1 VTVTTTE
8 PGRAE
13 AGEPSG
19 PPPDPARTR
28 AARLRAAR
36 MWLLPAVL
44 VLWVGGWLVW
54 RGQDTLALGGLDTT
68 AFHQW
73 LNHVRDEFELARGTN
88 FFLRYVVGGVSDGL
102 DALVQNLQYL
112 LSQAPAGRPV
122 PEIGWVGVVALFTWI
137 AYLVAGLR
145 SAVLVVAGLLAFGFL
160 GYWQDSIDL
169 LIVTGVAVGICVV
182 IGLPLGIVMAHSRAV
197 TAVAT
202 PVLDL
207 MQTVPA
213 FAYLTPLVLVFGI
226 GPASAVVTTLIYA
239 LPPLTRVTA
248 HALRTVDQSTID
260 SARSLG
266 ATGLQRLRTAELP
279 MARRTIIVGLN
290 QTIMAA
296 LSMATIAALIDGP
309 GLGQPVLKALESLD
323 VGAAFV
329 SGLAIVLM
337 AIVLD
342 RTTTAAGERS
352 EVLTRSGDRHRR
364 LRWASYAV
372 GGLVAAV
379 ALYLSRV
386 YLAAARFPANPDL
399 GSPLASWTNSAT
411 HWVVDLVSGATTAVK
426 NAVSYGMLN
435 PLQSLLATSPWWLAA
450 AAVLAIAVIVGGWRA
465 GVAAAVCE
473 AVILGTGLWNEAM
486 ITLTT
491 TLVATVVVMVLAA
504 VLGVWMGRERRA
516 DAVLRPVLDAA
527 QTIPPFVYL
536 VPALAL
542 FNVGRFTAI
551 VAAVVYA
558 APVAIK
564 LVADGIHG
572 VDRGAVEA
580 AEATGSS
587 GWQTIRKV
595 QVPMAR
601 ASVTLAANQGLIY
614 VLSMVVIGGL
624 VGGGG
629 LGFLVVQGFSQ
640 TNLFGRGLA
649 AGIAITALG
658 VLLDRVTQYAAARQG
673 R

>member
-1 VTVTTTE
+1 MTVTTTE
-8 PGRAE
+8 PERAE
-13 AGEPSG
+13 AREPSG
-19 PPPDPARTR
+19 QQPEPTQTR
-28 AARLRAAR
+28 AARLRAVR

-44 VLWVGGWLVW
+44 ALWVAGWLVW
-54 RGQDTLALGGLDTT
+54 RGQDTLVLGGLDTT

-88 FFLRYVVGGVSDGL
+88 FFLKYVIGGVSDGI

-122 PEIGWVGVVALFTWI
+122 PEIGWVGVVALFTWV

-182 IGLPLGIVMAHSRAV
+182 IGLPLGTVMAHSRAV

-239 LPPLTRVTA
+239 LPPLTRVSA
-248 HALRTVDQSTID
+248 HAIRTVDPSTME

-411 HWVVDLVSGATTAVK
+411 HWVVDEVSAATTAVK

-504 VLGVWMGRERRA
+504 VLGVWMGRGRRA

-587 GWQTIRKV
+587 SWQTIRKV

>member
-1 VTVTTTE
+1 
-8 PGRAE
+8 
-13 AGEPSG
+13 
-19 PPPDPARTR
+19 
-28 AARLRAAR
+28 
-36 MWLLPAVL
+36 
-44 VLWVGGWLVW
+44 
-54 RGQDTLALGGLDTT
+54 
-68 AFHQW
+68 
-73 LNHVRDEFELARGTN
+73 
-88 FFLRYVVGGVSDGL
+88 
-102 DALVQNLQYL
+102 
-112 LSQAPAGRPV
+112 
-122 PEIGWVGVVALFTWI
+122 
-137 AYLVAGLR
+137 
-145 SAVLVVAGLLAFGFL
+145 
-160 GYWQDSIDL
+160 
-169 LIVTGVAVGICVV
+169 
-182 IGLPLGIVMAHSRAV
+182 
-197 TAVAT
+197 
-202 PVLDL
+202 
-207 MQTVPA
+207 
-213 FAYLTPLVLVFGI
+213 
-226 GPASAVVTTLIYA
+226 
-239 LPPLTRVTA
+239 
-248 HALRTVDQSTID
+248 
-260 SARSLG
+260 
-266 ATGLQRLRTAELP
+266 
-279 MARRTIIVGLN
+279 
-290 QTIMAA
+290 
-296 LSMATIAALIDGP
+296 
-309 GLGQPVLKALESLD
+309 
-323 VGAAFV
+323 
-329 SGLAIVLM
+329 M

-411 HWVVDLVSGATTAVK
+411 HWVVDEVSAATTAVK

-504 VLGVWMGRERRA
+504 VLGVWMGRGRRA

-587 GWQTIRKV
+587 SWQTIRKV